1 MAFDKSKIE
10 TALFG
15 LVGFR
20 QPANPDY
27 AILEPDLLTSRSGK
41 YVNDNPYAKIEYFKD
56 SQDYKDIS
64 DADFNEL
71 LRQKVYSGISNIA
84 NSVFDKPDYIDRQ
97 LFYRYALNKGDGTDD
112 NPLGFIGYRIQV
124 SNRKD
129 LAFEIKRVLLNFDLG
144 GGSGETIDI
153 VLYNSAID
161 TPIFSETVTITDTNQ
176 EVELNWVVNNTD
188 AYYKGEF
195 YLGYNYDP
203 GAVSYKPYKRDY
215 NAANVLS
222 NISEIYIE
230 EVKVVGHNTNTLF
243 NLEDYDGLSES
254 TGLNFD
260 VLVFDDFTDLIIQ
273 NERLFSEAIEMSIA
287 IDMINVYRATL
298 RSNRNQ
304 RKSEE
309 HIIRVIQEIEGQD
322 EVGSV
327 KIVGLRQ
334 RLSGKLTKIK
344 KEIDKLRKGYFG
356 GMLMVNTRT

>member
-1 MAFDKSKIE
+1 MFDKSKIE

-20 QPANPDY
+20 QPYNPDY
-27 AILEPDLLTSRSGK
+27 AILEPDLLVSRSGR
-41 YVNDNPYAKIEYFKD
+41 YVTDNPYAKIEYFKD

-64 DADFNEL
+64 DSDFNQL
-71 LRQKVYSGISNIA
+71 LRDTVSTSISNICS
-84 NSVFDKPDYIDRQ
+84 SVFDKPSYIDRN

-112 NPLGFIGYRIQV
+112 LPDGFIGYEIIPSQ
-124 SNRKD
+124 RKN

-144 GGSGETIDI
+144 GASAEKIE
-153 VLYNSAID
+153 LMLFNSSID
-161 TPIFSETVTITDTNQ
+161 TPIYSEIITLTDTNQ

-188 AYYKGEF
+188 SMYKGEY
-195 YLGYNYDP
+195 YLGYNYNS
-203 GAVSYKPYKRDY
+203 GSVNYKPYKRDY
-215 NAANVLS
+215 NASNVLTCFK
-222 NISEIYIE
+222 ELYID
-230 EVKVVGHNTNTLF
+230 EVKVPGHATSTLF
-243 NLEDYDGLSES
+243 NLDDTDGLSLS

-260 VLVFDDFTDLIIQ
+260 ITIYDDYTDLIIN
-273 NERLFSEAIEMSIA
+273 NEKLFAEAIEMSIA
-287 IDMINVYRATL
+287 IDMINVYRASL

-334 RLSGKLTKIK
+334 RLSGKLTKLR

-356 GMLMVNTRT
+356 GMIMVETRS